1 MPQPLWKVSEI
12 FYSIQGE
19 GKHTGMP
26 AVFLRLAGCSMG
38 CAWCDTK
45 YAFTGGKEM
54 NNLEVLVALSH
65 YPCKT
70 VVVTGGEPTEQDL
83 PALVSVLKS
92 AGHIVHIETN
102 GANDC
107 DVSKA
112 DFVCVSPKKYVS
124 ENMLKK
130 ADAIKIVVNEKTDLE
145 DLKKYYNYEN
155 EKTTVYLQPE
165 SNKEENITLCVKL
178 VKEHP
183 SARLSV
189 QLHKLINIK

>member
-45 YAFTGGKEM
+45 YAFAGGQEM
-54 NNLEVLVALSH
+54 NNLELLVALSH

-83 PALVSVLKS
+83 PALISVLKS

-130 ADAIKIVVNEKTDLE
+130 ADVIKIVVNEKTDLE

-165 SNKEENITLCVKL
+165 SNKEENIALCVKL

>member
-19 GKHTGMP
+19 GRHTGMP
-26 AVFLRLAGCSMG
+26 AVFLRLSGCTMG
-38 CAWCDTK
+38 CEWCDTK
-45 YAFTGGKEM
+45 YAFTDGKEM
-54 NNLEVLVALSH
+54 NNLEVLVELSK

-83 PALVSVLKS
+83 PALISVLKS
-92 AGHIVHIETN
+92 AGHVVHIETN
-102 GANDC
+102 GAHDC
-107 DVSKA
+107 DVSGA

-130 ADAIKIVVNEKTDLE
+130 ADVIKLVVNEKTDLE

-165 SNKEENITLCVKL
+165 SNKEENINLCVKL

>member
-54 NNLEVLVALSH
+54 NNLELLVALSH

-70 VVVTGGEPTEQDL
+70 VVVTGGEPAEQDL
-83 PALVSVLKS
+83 PTLINVLKS

-102 GANDC
+102 GAHDC

-130 ADAIKIVVNEKTDLE
+130 ADVIKLVVNEKTDLE

>member
-19 GKHTGMP
+19 GRHTGMP

-45 YAFTGGKEM
+45 YAFSGGKEM
-54 NNLEVLVALSH
+54 NNLEVLVELSK

-70 VVVTGGEPTEQDL
+70 VVITGGEPTEQDL
-83 PALVSVLKS
+83 PALIHVLKS
-92 AGHIVHIETN
+92 AGHVVHIETN

-107 DVSKA
+107 DVSQA

-130 ADAIKIVVNEKTDLE
+130 ADIIKLVVNETTDLE

-165 SNKEENITLCVKL
+165 SNKQENINLCVKL

>member
-19 GKHTGMP
+19 GKYTGMP

-38 CAWCDTK
+38 CEWCDTK
-45 YAFTGGKEM
+45 YAFAGGKEM
-54 NNLEVLVALSH
+54 NNLEVLVELSK

-83 PALVSVLKS
+83 PALIGMLKS
-92 AGHIVHIETN
+92 AGHTVHIETN
-102 GANDC
+102 GAHDC
-107 DVSKA
+107 DVSHA

-130 ADAIKIVVNEKTDLE
+130 ADVIKLVVNEKTDLE

-165 SNKEENITLCVKL
+165 SNQEENTALCVKL

>member
-12 FYSIQGE
+12 FYSVQGE
-19 GKHTGMP
+19 GRHSGMP

-45 YAFTGGKEM
+45 YAFSGGQEM
-54 NNLEVLVALSH
+54 NNLQVLVELAKF
-65 YPCKT
+65 PCKT
-70 VVVTGGEPTEQDL
+70 VVITGGEPAEQDL
-83 PALVSVLKS
+83 PALIALLKS

-102 GANDC
+102 GAHDC
-107 DVSKA
+107 DVSRA

-130 ADAIKIVVNEKTDLE
+130 ADVIKLVVNEQTDLE
-145 DLKKYYNYEN
+145 DLQKYYNYEN

-165 SNKEENITLCVKL
+165 SNKEENINLCVKL

>member
-19 GKHTGMP
+19 GRHTGMP
-26 AVFLRLAGCSMG
+26 AVFLRLSGCTMG
-38 CAWCDTK
+38 CEWCDTK
-45 YAFTGGKEM
+45 YAFTDGKEM
-54 NNLEVLVALSH
+54 NNLEVLVELSK

-83 PALVSVLKS
+83 PALISVLKS
-92 AGHIVHIETN
+92 AGHVVHIETN
-102 GANDC
+102 GAHDC
-107 DVSKA
+107 DVSGA

-130 ADAIKIVVNEKTDLE
+130 ADVIKLVVNEKT
-145 DLKKYYNYEN
+145 
-155 EKTTVYLQPE
+155 TIYLQPE
-165 SNKEENITLCVKL
+165 SNKEENIALCVKL
-178 VKEHP
+178 TKEHP